1 MAHSPR
7 LLMVLPQMPQ
17 DPASGAARSM
27 RTVCEMLAGAG
38 WDVRVLATTATERAT
53 IRTPTGVASY
63 LEGMGIQVKVNGEV
77 GARVEFWFT
86 DRKVQYHLLDAQD
99 HYGWQEFHAQFN
111 DLFDAALQEFLPDI
125 LLSYGGRFQD
135 QWRCQRARELG
146 VKTVFALRNG
156 AYQTPGFFDH
166 FDGVLTPS
174 SFLTNLYRSSIGLE
188 SSPLPVPLNLE
199 DVVAEERSAYF
210 GFVTMINPSPEKG
223 LMVMA
228 RIAEEMGRRRP
239 DIPVL
244 IVEARGTVDHLVQA
258 GLLGGFDLRRHK
270 SIVGIPSVAQPKDF
284 YALTRML
291 VAPSLWQEP
300 AGRVA
305 AEALLNGIP
314 PIVSDRGG
322 LGEVCNG
329 AGFVLHIPEEFT
341 PKTRDP
347 LPAEAVEPWL
357 ELIVRL
363 WDDQGFY
370 EAEAARALAAADM
383 YRPENLT
390 ARYLD
395 YFMRVWS
402 VSYRLAADSELQ
414 AVG

>member
-1 MAHSPR
+1 M
-7 LLMVLPQMPQ
+7 Q
-17 DPASGAARSM
+17 
-27 RTVCEMLAGAG
+27 TICEIMAGAG
-38 WDVRVLATTATERAT
+38 WTVRVLATNATEGAKR
-53 IRTPTGVASY
+53 RSCVFY
-63 LEGMGIQVKVNGEV
+63 LEGMGIDVAVNHEIGKPSEL
-77 GARVEFWFT
+77 RFT
-86 DRKVQYHLLDAQD
+86 HRGVQYLLLERLDFFTPGNKNPWQFD
-99 HYGWQEFHAQFN
+99 H
-111 DLFDAALQEFLPDI
+111 LFDKTLLEFSPDI
-125 LLSYGGRFQD
+125 LLVYGGTPEDR
-135 QWRCQRARELG
+135 RRYERARKVG

-174 SFLTNLYRSSIGLE
+174 SFLTNLYRTTMGLE
-188 SSPLPVPLNLE
+188 STPLPVPLSVE
-199 DVVAEERSAYF
+199 DVATEQNEPLF
-210 GFVTMINPSPEKG
+210 LTMVNPSPEKG

-228 RIAEEMGRRRP
+228 RLAEELGRCRP

-244 IVEARGTVDHLVQA
+244 IVEARGTADHLVEA

-270 SIVGIPSVAQPKDF
+270 MILGIPPVAQPKAF
-284 YALTRML
+284 YARTRVL

-322 LGEVCNG
+322 LAEVCNG

-341 PKTRDP
+341 PKTREP
-347 LPAEAVEPWL
+347 VPAEVVEPWV
-357 ELIVRL
+357 ELIARL
-363 WDDQGFY
+363 WDDQAFY
-370 EAEAARALAAADM
+370 EAESARALQAAAI

-390 ARYLD
+390 PRYVE
-395 YFMRVWS
+395 YFTKI
-402 VSYRLAADSELQ
+402 LAADSKLQ

>member
-38 WDVRVLATTATERAT
+38 WDVRVLATTATERAN
-53 IRTPTGVASY
+53 PKLPAFY
-63 LEGMGIQVKVNGEV
+63 LEGLGIDVTVDCKVGKRPELRFTHRDVEYRLLDV
-77 GARVEFWFT
+77 GAVSG
-86 DRKVQYHLLDAQD
+86 YLG
-99 HYGWQEFHAQFN
+99 YQFD
-111 DLFDAALQEFLPDI
+111 DLFDKTLLEFSPDI
-125 LLSYGGRFQD
+125 LLAYGGRPED
-135 QWRCQRARELG
+135 RRRYERARAWR

-156 AYQTPGFFDH
+156 AYQTPGFFEG

-174 SFLTNLYRSSIGLE
+174 SFLTNLYRTTMALE
-188 SSPLPVPLNLE
+188 STPLPVPLNLE
-199 DVVAEERSAYF
+199 DVVAEERDPH
-210 GFVTMINPSPEKG
+210 FVTMVNPSPEKG

-228 RIAEEMGRRRP
+228 RIAEELGRRRP

-270 SIVGIPSVAQPKDF
+270 SIVGLPAVAQPKAF
-284 YALTRML
+284 YARPRVL

-341 PKTRDP
+341 PKTREP
-347 LPAEAVEPWL
+347 LPAEAVEPWV
-357 ELIVRL
+357 ELIARL
-363 WDDQGFY
+363 WDDQTFY
-370 EAEAARALAAADM
+370 EAEAVRALAASDM

-390 ARYLD
+390 PRYLD

>member
-1 MAHSPR
+1 MGQSPR

-27 RTVCEMLAGAG
+27 RTICEMLAGTG
-38 WDVRVLATTATERAT
+38 WDVRVLATTATEHAAH
-53 IRTPTGVASY
+53 RTHLGAVSY
-63 LEGMGIQVKVNGEV
+63 LKRLGIDVAIKCRAGRLAEFRFTHR
-77 GARVEFWFT
+77 GVE
-86 DRKVQYHLLDAQD
+86 YLLLDMQPAWS
-99 HYGWQEFHAQFN
+99 WQFD
-111 DLFDAALQEFLPDI
+111 DLFDQTVRDFSPDI
-125 LLSYGGRFQD
+125 LLAYGGRPED
-135 QWRCQRARELG
+135 RRRYERARAWG
-146 VKTVFALRNG
+146 VKRVFGLRNG
-156 AYQTPGFFDH
+156 AYQTPGFFEG

-174 SFLTNLYRSSIGLE
+174 SFLTNLYRTTMALE
-188 SSPLPVPLNLE
+188 STPLPVPLNLE
-199 DVVAEERSAYF
+199 DVVAEERDPH
-210 GFVTMINPSPEKG
+210 FVTMVNPSPEKG

-228 RIAEEMGRRRP
+228 RIAEELGRRRP

-244 IVEARGTVDHLVQA
+244 IVEARGSVDHLVQA

-270 SIVGIPSVAQPKDF
+270 SIVGLPAVAQPKTF
-284 YALTRML
+284 YGETRVL
-291 VAPSLWQEP
+291 VAPSLWEEP

-305 AEALLNGIP
+305 AEAMLNGIP

-341 PKTRDP
+341 PKTREP
-347 LPAEAVEPWL
+347 LPAEAVEPWV
-357 ELIVRL
+357 ELIARL
-363 WDDQGFY
+363 WDDQTFY
-370 EAEAARALAAADM
+370 EAEAVRALAASDM

-390 ARYLD
+390 PRYLD

>member
-1 MAHSPR
+1 
-7 LLMVLPQMPQ
+7 MPQ

-38 WDVRVLATTATERAT
+38 WTVRVLATTATERAKT
-53 IRTPTGVASY
+53 TGTMAY
-63 LEGMGIQVKVNGEV
+63 FEGLGIDVVMNREV
-77 GARVEFWFT
+77 GWQAEFRFT
-86 DRKVQYHLLDAQD
+86 HRGVQYVLLDGKPSFFPGQFDYMFDRAVL
-99 HYGWQEFHAQFN
+99 EFS
-111 DLFDAALQEFLPDI
+111 PDI
-125 LLSYGGRFQD
+125 LLAYGGKPEDR
-135 QWRCQRARELG
+135 RRYERAREVG

-174 SFLTNLYRSSIGLE
+174 RFLTDLYRTTMGIE
-188 SSPLPVPLNLE
+188 STPLPVPLNLE
-199 DVVAEERSAYF
+199 DVVAEERDPH
-210 GFVTMINPSPEKG
+210 FVTMVNPSPEKG

-228 RIAEEMGRRRP
+228 RIAEELGRRRP

-244 IVEARGTVDHLVQA
+244 IVEARGTVDDLVQA

-270 SIVGIPSVAQPKDF
+270 NIVGLPAVAQPKHF
-284 YALTRML
+284 YAKTRVL

-341 PKTRDP
+341 PKTREP
-347 LPAEAVEPWL
+347 LPAEAVEPWV
-357 ELIVRL
+357 ELIARL
-363 WDDQGFY
+363 WDDQTFY
-370 EAEAARALAAADM
+370 EAEAVRALAASDM

-390 ARYLD
+390 PRYLD

-414 AVG
+414 AVAQ

>member
-7 LLMVLPQMPQ
+7 LLLCLPQMPQ

-38 WDVRVLATTATERAT
+38 WTVRVLATTATERAKT
-53 IRTPTGVASY
+53 TGTMAY
-63 LEGMGIQVKVNGEV
+63 FEGLGIDVVMNREV
-77 GARVEFWFT
+77 GWQAEFRFT
-86 DRKVQYHLLDAQD
+86 HRGVQYVLLDGKPSFFPGQFDYMFDRAVL
-99 HYGWQEFHAQFN
+99 EFS
-111 DLFDAALQEFLPDI
+111 PDI
-125 LLSYGGRFQD
+125 LLAYGGKPEDR
-135 QWRCQRARELG
+135 RRYERAREVG

-174 SFLTNLYRSSIGLE
+174 RFLTDLYRTTMGIE
-188 SSPLPVPLNLE
+188 STPLPVPLNLE
-199 DVVAEERSAYF
+199 DVVAEERDPH
-210 GFVTMINPSPEKG
+210 FVTMVNPSPEKG

-228 RIAEEMGRRRP
+228 RIAEELGRRRP

-244 IVEARGTVDHLVQA
+244 IVEARGSVDHLVQA

-270 SIVGIPSVAQPKDF
+270 SIVGLPAVAQPKTF
-284 YALTRML
+284 YGETRVL
-291 VAPSLWQEP
+291 VAPSLWEEP

-341 PKTRDP
+341 PKTREP
-347 LPAEAVEPWL
+347 LPAEAVEPWV
-357 ELIVRL
+357 ELIARL
-363 WDDQGFY
+363 WDDQTFY
-370 EAEAARALAAADM
+370 EAEAVRALAASDM

-390 ARYLD
+390 PRYLE
-395 YFMRVWS
+395 YFAQV
-402 VSYRLAADSELQ
+402 LAADSELQ
-414 AVG
+414 AVAQ